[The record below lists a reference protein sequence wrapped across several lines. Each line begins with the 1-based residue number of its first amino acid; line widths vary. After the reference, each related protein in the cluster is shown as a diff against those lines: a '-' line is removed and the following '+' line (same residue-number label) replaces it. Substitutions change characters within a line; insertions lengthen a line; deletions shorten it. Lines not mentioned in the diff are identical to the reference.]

1 MSSEPL
7 DSCDLLCMD
16 LPHADSVRASL
27 PAQGDIE
34 QLADAARA
42 FGDPTRLTIALALN
56 AGGQMCGC
64 DIAWIVGQSQ
74 KLVSHH
80 LRKLKAAN
88 IVTST
93 RAGKLVMYSLTD
105 RGTQLLAVLTAPPNT
120 NTNTNTNTVAST
132 TELTGVDHG

>member
-1 MSSEPL
+1 MAFEPL

-16 LPHADSVRASL
+16 LPHAEDVRAAL
-27 PAQGDIE
+27 PALVDVE
-34 QLADAARA
+34 PLADAARA

-80 LRKLKAAN
+80 LRKLKTAN
-88 IVTST
+88 TVTST
-93 RAGKLVMYSLTD
+93 RQGKLVMYSLTD
-105 RGTQLLAVLTAPPNT
+105 RGAHLLSVLTEPLSTASARPR
-120 NTNTNTNTVAST
+120 VAT
-132 TELTGVDHG
+132 PAGVDHV

>member
-16 LPHADSVRASL
+16 LPHAESVRATL
-27 PAQGDIE
+27 PALGDIE
-34 QLADAARA
+34 PLADAARA

-88 IVTST
+88 IVTSSRT
-93 RAGKLVMYSLTD
+93 GKLVMYSLTD
-105 RGTQLLAVLTAPPNT
+105 RGTRLLSVLTAP
-120 NTNTNTNTVAST
+120 ST
-132 TELTGVDHG
+132 SNIATSTAKITGVDHG

>member
-1 MSSEPL
+1 MAFEPL

-16 LPHADSVRASL
+16 LPHAESVRASL
-27 PAQGDIE
+27 PDSSDVE
-34 QLADAARA
+34 RLADAARA
-42 FGDPTRLTIALALN
+42 LGDPTRLTIALALN

-80 LRKLKAAN
+80 LRKLKAADT
-88 IVTST
+88 VEST

-105 RGTQLLAVLTAPPNT
+105 RGSRLLSALTEPLSS
-120 NTNTNTNTVAST
+120 ASFI
-132 TELTGVDHG
+132 EPIGVDRG

>member
-16 LPHADSVRASL
+16 LPHAESVRATL
-27 PAQGDIE
+27 PALGDIE
-34 QLADAARA
+34 PLADAARA

-56 AGGQMCGC
+56 TGGQMCGC

-88 IVTST
+88 IVTSSRT
-93 RAGKLVMYSLTD
+93 GKLVMYSLTD
-105 RGTQLLAVLTAPPNT
+105 RGTRLLSVLTAP
-120 NTNTNTNTVAST
+120 ST
-132 TELTGVDHG
+132 SNIATSTAKITGVDHG

>member
-1 MSSEPL
+1 
-7 DSCDLLCMD
+7 MD
-16 LPHADSVRASL
+16 LPHAESVRATL
-27 PAQGDIE
+27 PALGDIE
-34 QLADAARA
+34 PLADAARA

-88 IVTST
+88 IVTSSRT
-93 RAGKLVMYSLTD
+93 GKLVMYSLTD
-105 RGTQLLAVLTAPPNT
+105 RGTRLLSVLTAP
-120 NTNTNTNTVAST
+120 ST
-132 TELTGVDHG
+132 SNIATSTAKITGVDHG

>member
-16 LPHADSVRASL
+16 LPHAESVRATL
-27 PAQGDIE
+27 PALGDIE
-34 QLADAARA
+34 PLADAARA

-74 KLVSHH
+74 NLVSHH

-88 IVTST
+88 IVTSSRT
-93 RAGKLVMYSLTD
+93 GKLVMYSLTD
-105 RGTQLLAVLTAPPNT
+105 RGTRLLSVLTAP
-120 NTNTNTNTVAST
+120 ST
-132 TELTGVDHG
+132 SNIATSTAKITGVDHG

>member
-1 MSSEPL
+1 MALEPL

-16 LPHADSVRASL
+16 LPYAERVRATL
-27 PAQGDIE
+27 PAVGDIE
-34 QLADAARA
+34 PVADAARA

-80 LRKLKAAN
+80 LRKLKAADA
-88 IVTST
+88 VTSN
-93 RAGKLVMYSLTD
+93 REGKLVMYALTD
-105 RGTQLLAVLTAPPNT
+105 RGTRLLTTLTEALPT
-120 NTNTNTNTVAST
+120 ASAT
-132 TELTGVDHG
+132 ADLTGVDHG

>member
-16 LPHADSVRASL
+16 LPHAESVRATL
-27 PAQGDIE
+27 PALGDIE
-34 QLADAARA
+34 PLADAARA

-88 IVTST
+88 IVTSSRT
-93 RAGKLVMYSLTD
+93 GKLVMYSLTD
-105 RGTQLLAVLTAPPNT
+105 RGTRLLSVLTAP
-120 NTNTNTNTVAST
+120 ST
-132 TELTGVDHG
+132 SNIATTTAKITGVDHG